1 MKRVSMIVSGRVQ
14 GVGFRYFVQDIA
26 EDMRI
31 TGWVRNLPDGTV
43 EIDAE
48 GKADILETFIRTISD
63 TRQGFIQV
71 RNVQVL
77 EKEVCG
83 HSLFTIRRD

>member
-1 MKRVSMIVSGRVQ
+1 MKRVSIIVSGQVQ
-14 GVGFRYFVQDIA
+14 GVGFRYYIQDIA

-48 GKADILETFIRTISD
+48 GKTDVLETFIRTISN
-63 TRQGFIQV
+63 TRQGAIQV
-71 RNVQVL
+71 RNVHIQ

-83 HSLFTIRRD
+83 YSIFTIRRD

>member
-1 MKRVSMIVSGRVQ
+1 MIVSGRVQ

-31 TGWVRNLPDGTV
+31 TGSVRNLPDGTV

-71 RNVQVL
+71 SNVQVL